1 MAKVKLPG
9 RLYVISHPG
18 ENKWFEVEE
27 NFNKL
32 VNKLEGDKLQV
43 GIYELVETKTLNV
56 TKEFE

>member
-32 VNKLEGDKLQV
+32 EGDKLQV